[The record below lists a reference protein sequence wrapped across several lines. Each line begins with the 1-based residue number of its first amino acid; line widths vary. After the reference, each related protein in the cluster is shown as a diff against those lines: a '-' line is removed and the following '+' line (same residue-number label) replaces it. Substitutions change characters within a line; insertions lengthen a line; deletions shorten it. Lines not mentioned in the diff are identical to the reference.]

1 MKKEDPMDKIYLE
14 VKRFQLSDLY
24 KAVNYMYY
32 KNFDSMDY
40 LIFFNV
46 GTLLEKI
53 HKTEY
58 QSNFSGREN
67 YKITLSPNEA
77 HDLIKL
83 FTISE
88 NLTLTADYFE
98 NLLNGITAQIHKQ
111 FTELIHKKNIYSL
124 NNLTENKT
132 NLIDEK

>member
-1 MKKEDPMDKIYLE
+1 MDKIYIE

-24 KAVNYMYY
+24 KAVSYMYY
-32 KNFDSMDY
+32 KNFDKMDY

-58 QSNFSGREN
+58 QSNFANREN

-83 FTISE
+83 FTLSE

-98 NLLNGITAQIHKQ
+98 TLLNNLTAQIHLQ

-124 NNLTENKT
+124 NNLTEEQKKLT
-132 NLIDEK
+132 E